1 MDEISALSAVE
12 KIKRRQLEEQVEERL
27 ENERAVLAAR
37 VSQLSE
43 QLCGHSDALKDAR
56 SLHKEFQESKC
67 RVLLSMLKI
76 CTRRDGKAVGR
87 IIRELLRTGVT
98 STECMQHLRESFGR
112 TILTEPWMLNAFV
125 NIAAFKIRIEGLR
138 HRLVQQKRE
147 AAGAMGVERS
157 RLMSMTQSVMSHSSS
172 PIWTSTEGWRRA
184 TCRLVNDIKP
194 LTRSEGPPLPDE
206 TRTSAGS
213 LSVQQHLPEEVT
225 SQLSFLSRTSSLFPV
240 DGPPD
245 MSEPLEPMPMS
256 EFMTDVHR
264 TEDSLAETRRELEEI
279 RRRIVDVM
287 RKKILLYSDSEDGQA
302 LRRSR

>member
-1 MDEISALSAVE
+1 
-12 KIKRRQLEEQVEERL
+12 
-27 ENERAVLAAR
+27 
-37 VSQLSE
+37 
-43 QLCGHSDALKDAR
+43 
-56 SLHKEFQESKC
+56 
-67 RVLLSMLKI
+67 
-76 CTRRDGKAVGR
+76 
-87 IIRELLRTGVT
+87 
-98 STECMQHLRESFGR
+98 GR

-302 LRRSR
+302 LRRSRDALAWMVGRTRSRRVMLDVLQGAPWKSR